1 MVYGRPHTSRA
12 IHFIPL
18 ALLRYIAELSHQQLP
33 EEIAYLGDHGIKAIE
48 GAFGNRRTYEA
59 FDLNFP
65 KVWIWP
71 FAVGWVFDALERMLG
86 LMGQKPKKKGEKVKG
101 SISNVDNPAKQDKTR
116 VNPRNHDDDESK
128 DEKRNEQGHIALNA
142 SAKRKRGTVYTDVE
156 IGDIGERPGV
166 RRSNR
171 AKK

>member
-116 VNPRNHDDDESK
+116 VDSRNHDDESK

-142 SAKRKRGTVYTDVE
+142 SAKRKRGTVHDSRDWGE
-156 IGDIGERPGV
+156 I
-166 RRSNR
+166 
-171 AKK
+171 